1 MSTVYPTAGVDVSKR
16 HLDLA
21 FAGDPHRAT
30 QRFDNDPA
38 GRLALAQAC
47 EGRGLACVAVE
58 ATGGYERALAAALHE
73 AQLPVALVQP
83 GLVRHH
89 AKAKRILAKTDAI
102 DAAVIADYAQH
113 HRPRLASVPDEK
125 YLQIKAFSDR
135 RDQLIQD
142 RVREEN
148 RLEACGCDL
157 IIKQLRESIDRLNRQ
172 INEIE
177 QRVKALIKDD
187 ARLAGQSKKLKQV
200 KGVGEVCATVLAIHL
215 PELGRAN
222 RQEIAALAGLAP
234 YNHDSGNRR
243 GKRKLYAGRARVR
256 TALYMA
262 TLSAARYNPMIRAT
276 YQRLLA
282 AGKPKKVA
290 LCACAR
296 KLLIKLNSLAAEQ
309 IRMEQVNLKMLPGES
324 PPALEAMP

>member
-1 MSTVYPTAGVDVSKR
+1 MTAVYPTAGVDVSKR

-21 FAGDPHRAT
+21 FAGQNHRAT
-30 QRFDNDPA
+30 RRFANDPA
-38 GRLALAQAC
+38 GRLALARAC
-47 EGRGLACVAVE
+47 QGRDLACVAVE
-58 ATGGYERALAAALHE
+58 ATGGYERALVAALHQ
-73 AQLPVALVQP
+73 AGLPVAIVQP

-102 DAAVIADYAQH
+102 DATVIADYAQQ
-113 HRPRLASVPDEK
+113 HRPRLTPAPDEK
-125 YLQIKAFSDR
+125 HLEIKAFSDR
-135 RDQLIQD
+135 RDQLVQD

-148 RLEACGCDL
+148 RLEACACEPVVE
-157 IIKQLRESIDRLNRQ
+157 QLKESIDRLNEQ
-172 INEIE
+172 IAELE
-177 QRVKALIKDD
+177 QRIKALIQADTK
-187 ARLAGQSKKLKQV
+187 LAHQCQKLRQV

-215 PELGRAN
+215 PELGHAN
-222 RQEIAALAGLAP
+222 RQQIAALAGLAP
-234 YNHDSGNRR
+234 YNHDSGGKR

-262 TLSAARYNPMIRAT
+262 TLSAARFNPMIRET

-309 IRMEQVNLKMLPGES
+309 IRTAQRNQTMLPGEK
-324 PPALEAMP
+324 PAGA

>member
-1 MSTVYPTAGVDVSKR
+1 MPSVYPTAGVDVSKR

-30 QRFDNDPA
+30 RRFDNDPA
-38 GRLALAQAC
+38 GRRALTQAC
-47 EGRGLACVAVE
+47 AGRDLACVAVE
-58 ATGGYERALAAALHE
+58 STGGYERALVAALHE
-73 AQLPVALVQP
+73 AQLPVAIVQP

-102 DAAVIADYAQH
+102 DATVIADYARH
-113 HRPRLASVPDEK
+113 HRPRLTPAADQK
-125 YLQIKAFSDR
+125 HRQIKALSDR

-148 RLEACGCDL
+148 RLEACDCDL
-157 IIKQLRESIDRLNRQ
+157 IIEQLRESIDRLNRQ
-172 INEIE
+172 IDELE
-177 QRVKALIKDD
+177 GHLEKLIQADT
-187 ARLAGQSKKLKQV
+187 RLARQCKKLKEV
-200 KGVGEVCATVLAIHL
+200 KGVGEVCATVLTIHL
-215 PELGRAN
+215 PELGHAN
-222 RQEIAALAGLAP
+222 RQQIAALAGLAP
-234 YNHDSGNRR
+234 YNHDSGGRR

-262 TLSAARYNPMIRAT
+262 TLSAARFNPMIREM
-276 YQRLLA
+276 YQRLIA

-296 KLLIKLNSLAAEQ
+296 KLLIKLNSIAAEQ
-309 IRMEQVNLKMLPGES
+309 IRLAQLNPTMLPGEK
-324 PPALEAMP
+324 PAGA

>member
-1 MSTVYPTAGVDVSKR
+1 MSSVYPTAGVDVSKR

-21 FAGDPHRAT
+21 FAGQPHRAT
-30 QRFDNDPA
+30 QRFANNPA
-38 GRLALAQAC
+38 GRLALARAC

-58 ATGGYERALAAALHE
+58 STGGYERALVQALHQ
-73 AQLPVALVQP
+73 AGLPVAIVQP

-89 AKAKRILAKTDAI
+89 AKAKRILAKTDAL

-113 HRPRLASVPDEK
+113 HRPRLTPAPDEK
-125 YLQIKAFSDR
+125 HREITAFSDR

-148 RLEACGCDL
+148 RLEACACKPV
-157 IIKQLRESIDRLNRQ
+157 IEQLRESINRLNEQIAELEQHLDRLIQ
-172 INEIE
+172 
-177 QRVKALIKDD
+177 ADT
-187 ARLAGQSKKLKQV
+187 RLARQSKKLKQV

-215 PELGRAN
+215 PELGHAN
-222 RQEIAALAGLAP
+222 RQQIAALAGLAP
-234 YNHDSGNRR
+234 YNHDSGGKR
-243 GKRKLYAGRARVR
+243 GKRKIYAGRARVR

-262 TLSAARYNPMIRAT
+262 TLSAARFNPMIRET

-296 KLLIKLNSLAAEQ
+296 KLLIKLNSIAAEQ
-309 IRMEQVNLKMLPGES
+309 IRMN
-324 PPALEAMP
+324 PPIATNASGGKAVGA

>member
-21 FAGDPHRAT
+21 FAGEPHRAT
-30 QRFDNDPA
+30 RRFANDPA
-38 GRLALAQAC
+38 GRRALAQAC

-58 ATGGYERALAAALHE
+58 STGGYERALVAALHA
-73 AQLPVALVQP
+73 AQLPVSIVQP
-83 GLVRHH
+83 GLIRHH
-89 AKAKRILAKTDAI
+89 AKAKRVLAKTDAI
-102 DAAVIADYAQH
+102 DATVIADYARH
-113 HRPRLASVPDEK
+113 HRPRLTVTPDPKRLE
-125 YLQIKAFSDR
+125 IKAFSDR

-148 RLEACGCDL
+148 RLEACACQPVVE
-157 IIKQLRESIDRLNRQ
+157 QLRESIDRLNQQ
-172 INEIE
+172 IDEIE
-177 QRVKALIKDD
+177 QRIETLIKADTNLL
-187 ARLAGQSKKLKQV
+187 RQSNTLKQV
-200 KGVGEVCATVLAIHL
+200 KGVGEVCATVLTIHL

-234 YNHDSGNRR
+234 YNHDSGSRR
-243 GKRKLYAGRARVR
+243 GKRSLYAGRARVR

-262 TLSAARYNPMIRAT
+262 TLSAARFNPMIRAV

-282 AGKPKKVA
+282 EGKPKKVA

-309 IRMEQVNLKMLPGES
+309 IRITQPNPQMLPGGK
-324 PPALEAMP
+324 PAGA

>member
-1 MSTVYPTAGVDVSKR
+1 MSSVYPTAGVDVSKR

-30 QRFDNDPA
+30 RRFVNDPA
-38 GRLALAQAC
+38 GRRALAQAC
-47 EGRGLACVAVE
+47 AGRGLACVAVE
-58 ATGGYERALAAALHE
+58 STGGYERALVGQLHQ
-73 AQLPVALVQP
+73 AQLPVAVVQP

-89 AKAKRILAKTDAI
+89 AKAKRVLAKTDAI
-102 DAAVIADYAQH
+102 DAAVIADYAQQ
-113 HRPRLASVPDEK
+113 HRPRLTPATDQK
-125 YLQIKAFSDR
+125 HLKIRAFSDR

-148 RLEACGCDL
+148 RLEACDCDL
-157 IIKQLRESIDRLNRQ
+157 IVEQLRESIDRLNQQ
-172 INEIE
+172 IAELE
-177 QRVKALIKDD
+177 QRIKALIKDD
-187 ARLAGQSKKLKQV
+187 ARLARQSKKLKQV

-215 PELGRAN
+215 PELGHAN
-222 RQEIAALAGLAP
+222 RQQIAALAGLAP

-262 TLSAARYNPMIRAT
+262 TLSATRFNPMIREM

-296 KLLIKLNSLAAEQ
+296 KLLIKLNSLAAELS
-309 IRMEQVNLKMLPGES
+309 RENAPNTNNASGGKAVG
-324 PPALEAMP
+324 A